1 MKKYLTSLLATFAV
15 VVIAFPI
22 ANLSNLSHAGS
33 TQTGDWSVDS
43 VGEVVKNGVRHV
55 DVREAL
61 EVIENM
67 PEIVIVDVRTPGEF
81 AEGHIDGAINID
93 YYASDFR
100 NNVRKL
106 DPTKIYLVHCKTGV
120 RSGRSVPIMLK
131 EGIANIIHVDG
142 GFDAWKK
149 AGLPQVRG

>member
-1 MKKYLTSLLATFAV
+1 M
-15 VVIAFPI
+15 
-22 ANLSNLSHAGS
+22 
-33 TQTGDWSVDS
+33 
-43 VGEVVKNGVRHV
+43 
-55 DVREAL
+55 
-61 EVIENM
+61 
-67 PEIVIVDVRTPGEF
+67 
-81 AEGHIDGAINID
+81 
-93 YYASDFR
+93 
-100 NNVRKL
+100 RKL